1 MERRRLTSID
11 ELIIQN
17 DNAERLLRQYAPY
30 YHALEGECPKKF
42 KAVMLL
48 NDWHS
53 PFIAVNELLKRIDIN
68 DKLIKCKTKKEGVKV
83 EYKSHY
89 KELRAFVQECVNK
102 REAK

>member
-1 MERRRLTSID
+1 MTSID

-30 YHALEGECPKKF
+30 YHALEGECPSSLKE
-42 KAVMLL
+42 VMLL

-53 PFIAVNELLKRIDIN
+53 PFIAVNELLKRIDTN
-68 DKLIKCKTKKEGVKV
+68 DKLIKCKAKKEGVKV

-89 KELRAFVQECVNK
+89 KELRAFVQECCNERGFSQK
-102 REAK
+102 ES

>member
-1 MERRRLTSID
+1 MTSID

-30 YHALEGECPKKF
+30 YHALEGECPSSLKE
-42 KAVMLL
+42 VMLL

-53 PFIAVNELLKRIDIN
+53 PFIAVNELLKRIDTN
-68 DKLIKCKTKKEGVKV
+68 NKLINCKAKKEGVKV
-83 EYKSHY
+83 DYKSHY

>member
-1 MERRRLTSID
+1 MKSID
-11 ELIIQN
+11 ELIQQN
-17 DNAERLLRQYAPY
+17 KYAELLLRQYAPY

-42 KAVMLL
+42 KALMLL

-68 DKLIKCKTKKEGVKV
+68 DKLIKCKAQKEGVKV

-89 KELRAFVQECVNK
+89 QELRTFVQECVNK
-102 REAK
+102 SR

>member
-17 DNAERLLRQYAPY
+17 DNAELLLRQYVPY
-30 YHALEGECPKKF
+30 YHALEGECPKEF

-53 PFIAVNELLKRIDIN
+53 PFIAVNELLKRIDTN

-83 EYKSHY
+83 DYKSHY

-102 REAK
+102 REKK

>member
-1 MERRRLTSID
+1 MCEID
-11 ELIIQN
+11 ELIQQN
-17 DNAERLLRQYAPY
+17 KYAELLIRQYAPY
-30 YHALEGECPKKF
+30 YHALEDECPKKF

-53 PFIAVNELLKRIDIN
+53 PFIAVNELLKRIDTN
-68 DKLIKCKTKKEGVKV
+68 DKLIKCKAKKEGVKV
-83 EYKSHY
+83 EYKSYY